1 MAVTISVQPSAVYN
15 GSAWTVTSDKDDA
28 TAKTIT
34 VFADYTGTVA
44 GTVKVTTSVAH
55 TFLTEDVVTITG
67 TTNYNGTFD
76 LTKIDADEFYI
87 TVAWVANDATGTVT
101 LNNPNFRIKAELI
114 ISATTE
120 AVKWQPKGSLSFD
133 FKNILWALV
142 TYNVIDFDS
151 LNIQTPNSSSFK
163 TYTVKF
169 TEFWESTA
177 NALITGANAT
187 SGTKYI
193 YEVDVPVADF
203 ADYNL
208 SDDDELFLTERP
220 TTKNKIRIGDNLV
233 TGWTNYTAPDGFDT
247 FTSSGRNITSAID
260 SDAGNRSVCYSTSLG
275 RISKGDIIEIYCNV
289 TKNSGTLP
297 EIGLIQGTTID
308 WKSNYPTIAEGYN
321 YKKIIATADM
331 TISRVMI
338 HSGIAGQVN
347 FVMSQVYVS
356 KAYNEL
362 DYLALISEETT
373 IIPAFTQY
381 DIDGA
386 SLRTTSLDGVAISG
400 ERGVCPISALLF
412 AHSTT
417 QVESILFK
425 AGTGLNLDGV
435 ELIEGWNTGT
445 DVYDVFTVTGTR
457 ITDCQETTGNA
468 GAALS
473 GSAAGG
479 EGDGFGV
486 FKDEVINVVCTVT
499 HNGGDLPWIFLSN
512 SHAGPWLV
520 AGGKEI
526 SNNVRLS
533 AGAND
538 IDLTATKTVLAA
550 SYPNGVYVCIYN
562 PNPELVDFSTTGDIA
577 VTGTSFLS
585 EGKTF
590 ERNPKCYPSPVRI
603 EWLNKFGAFDA
614 YTFLANYDESRRSNR
629 KYYKDTSDV
638 EQILDI
644 ESFQE
649 ITAYSMF
656 ETQTMLDWLKTI
668 QDSTRVYWIMDNVRI
683 EIIVTSTSQ
692 SIKKLK
698 QRNRISL
705 TFRRTV

>member
-1 MAVTISVQPSAVYN
+1 MAVTITVQPSGVYN

-34 VFADYTGTVA
+34 VFADYSGTVA

-87 TVAWVANDATGTVT
+87 THSWDGDDATGTVT
-101 LNNPNFRIKAELI
+101 LDNPNFRIKAELI

-120 AVKWQPKGSLSFD
+120 SVKWQPKGTLSFD
-133 FKNILWALV
+133 FRNILWALI
-142 TYNVIDFDS
+142 TYDVIGFDS
-151 LNIQTPNSSSFK
+151 LNIQTPNSSSYK
-163 TYTVKF
+163 GYTIKF

-177 NALITGANAT
+177 NALITGADTT

-220 TTKNKIRIGDNLV
+220 TTKNKIRIGDNLISS
-233 TGWTNYTAPDGFDT
+233 WTNIGAHPYNT
-247 FTSSGRNITSAID
+247 FTSSGRNITSAIETT
-260 SDAGNRSVCYSTSLG
+260 GNNGMANSI
-275 RISKGDIIEIYCNV
+275 ISKSLLSGAIVNVICDFTLNDEDLPTFFVGDAARNVKSNKEILAEGLNYIDLTMTEAVTSPYLYIEILA
-289 TKNSGTLP
+289 S
-297 EIGLIQGTTID
+297 
-308 WKSNYPTIAEGYN
+308 
-321 YKKIIATADM
+321 KKTDYSLNKI
-331 TISRVMI
+331 
-338 HSGIAGQVN
+338 
-347 FVMSQVYVS
+347 YVS
-356 KAYNEL
+356 EAYNEL
-362 DYLALISEETT
+362 DYLTLISEETT

-381 DIDGA
+381 DVDGT

-425 AGTGLNLDGV
+425 AGTGLNLDGTV
-435 ELIEGWNTGT
+435 LIEGWHTGT

-457 ITDCQETTGNA
+457 ITDCQETTGNN

-486 FKDEVINVVCTVT
+486 FKDEVINIVCTVT
-499 HNGGDLPWIFLSN
+499 HNGGTLPWIFLSN
-512 SHAGPWLV
+512 GHAGPWLV

-538 IDLTATKTVLAA
+538 INLTATKTVLAA
-550 SYPNGVYVCIYN
+550 SYPAGVYVCIYN
-562 PNPELVDFSTTGDIA
+562 PNPELVDFSTTGDVT
-577 VTGTSFLS
+577 VTGTTFLS

-590 ERNPKCYPSPVRI
+590 ERDTKCYPSHIRI

-614 YTFLANYDESRRSNR
+614 YTFLANYDENRRSNR

-649 ITAYSMF
+649 IIAYSLF

-668 QDSTRVYWIMDNVRI
+668 QDSEKVYWIVDNVRI
-683 EIIVTSTSQ
+683 EVVATSTSQ

-698 QRNRISL
+698 QRNRMSL
-705 TFRRTV
+705 TFRRII